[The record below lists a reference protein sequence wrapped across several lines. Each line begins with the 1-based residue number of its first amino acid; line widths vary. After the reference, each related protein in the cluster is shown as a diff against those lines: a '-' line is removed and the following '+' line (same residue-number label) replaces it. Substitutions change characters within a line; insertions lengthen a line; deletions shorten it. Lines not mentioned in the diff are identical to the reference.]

1 MVVAPKRNL
10 VMIVRNVLRDADVLN
25 LISLRVPLNNVVAL
39 SLTINL
45 RHASQIIT
53 VYVQSVVF
61 SYIYRV

>member
-1 MVVAPKRNL
+1 
-10 VMIVRNVLRDADVLN
+10 MIIRNVLRDGDVLD

-39 SLTINL
+39 RLTVNL

-61 SYIYRV
+61 AYIYRVCAPC